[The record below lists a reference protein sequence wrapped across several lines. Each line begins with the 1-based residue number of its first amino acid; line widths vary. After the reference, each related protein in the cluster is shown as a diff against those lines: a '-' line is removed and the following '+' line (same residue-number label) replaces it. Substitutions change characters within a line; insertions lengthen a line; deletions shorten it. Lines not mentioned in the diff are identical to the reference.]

1 MGETGNEIADQAH
14 ALVSLAAILGFS
26 KLSQLC
32 SALEEACRSDHDVR
46 LPFKQAKASAS
57 HARKVAAGLIASH

>member
-1 MGETGNEIADQAH
+1 
-14 ALVSLAAILGFS
+14 VSLAALLGFS

-46 LPFKQAKASAS
+46 LPFEQAKAAAS
-57 HARKVAAGLIASH
+57 HARKVATGLIASH